1 MNSSI
6 TLSKKCIADPDPRIF
21 VMKCK
26 TSGRMDISQEATHFY
41 PFYTHASVF
50 FWQGYISHRI
60 LAHLDPLRHLYVAV
74 NLPGIDN
81 PPPFQLSLICNL
93 LYEPFFGG
101 GDCRLRPPG
110 DAKRHF
116 IGQDRR
122 SHKPFAKITKFASG
136 RQQKLRKQQKC
147 KSFKISQFLLID
159 SWHFLTDRK
168 GNFAYN

>member
-1 MNSSI
+1 
-6 TLSKKCIADPDPRIF
+6 
-21 VMKCK
+21 MKCK
-26 TSGRMDISQEATHFY
+26 TSGRMDTSQEATHLY

-50 FWQGYISHRI
+50 FWQSYILHRI

-93 LYEPFFGG
+93 LYETFFGG
-101 GDCRLRPPG
+101 GDGRLRPAG

-116 IGQDRR
+116 IGQGRR

-136 RQQKLRKQQKC
+136 PTTKAAETAKMQVIQNKSISFDWQLTLSHWQKGPFHLHLEVLV
-147 KSFKISQFLLID
+147 F
-159 SWHFLTDRK
+159 
-168 GNFAYN
+168 